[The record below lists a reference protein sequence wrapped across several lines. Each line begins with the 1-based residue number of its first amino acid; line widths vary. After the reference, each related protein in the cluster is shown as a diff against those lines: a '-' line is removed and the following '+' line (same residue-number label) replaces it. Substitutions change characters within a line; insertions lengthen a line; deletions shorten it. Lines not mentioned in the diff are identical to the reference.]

1 MAILATAAPVKV
13 TCIVYMCASRTEDVF
28 EPRSGL
34 RCACLRAQGY
44 TYRRDP
50 LVTPWAWGARSR
62 SFSPPGTWVAFFQL
76 FSPFYIWMLQ
86 RSSKREKHD
95 TLTTDLHV
103 GEVIHLQHFRGT
115 SAAHA

>member
-1 MAILATAAPVKV
+1 MYRIYVCEPDGGCLRTAQRFA
-13 TCIVYMCASRTEDVF
+13 
-28 EPRSGL
+28 L
-34 RCACLRAQGY
+34 RLRAQGY

-76 FSPFYIWMLQ
+76 FFPFYIWMLQ